1 MKKETVKITTVAF
14 LSFIVPFLGFAF
26 LRQTWLG
33 GLSFHSHGVHTAV
46 LTLIAILAFYACLT
60 AYRAYEKRKDAR
72 IFFIALAFY
81 VFGFSFL
88 LHGISVPDF
97 YLFNEEIFDITEHYG
112 LFLGSLTLLL
122 LIIPWNAW
130 KLKIYNNRRIILMIL
145 AAFLWAGFASLV
157 IFHGAAEF
165 LYEIVDFFIALTSV
179 LILITLSFLIFKYRE
194 QKSTF
199 LIYLIIAFSI
209 LLNAGL
215 IPLFYK
221 EWNIVW
227 WYFHAIFSTSFVVI
241 LIGLKAAR
249 KQEGLETALGELPL
263 YVKIGTKL
271 IAFMILLS
279 VIPLVITG
287 FLVFYQSK
295 NALEK
300 QIFDDLQAL
309 ASSKQGQI
317 FAYLDGVESRTKDF
331 SSDGFIR
338 DSLREIIGSRSPD
351 AAAALDRHLI
361 YNKKSLDENIIGI
374 FIIDRDGTIVS
385 STDAAEIG
393 DNEADDGY
401 FQQGLLKMYIAE
413 VPLEGKHF
421 QTANERRLLAA
432 TNLTDKTTGDT
443 LGVLVIFFKMEKLQ
457 KILSGSFQA
466 GGGFETDSGDEDKNI
481 EVYVVDSQKRIFV
494 HPSILDPKNN
504 SSDFS
509 EIIADTVPVNS
520 CLANNERYA
529 GIYSNYLGKSVIGA
543 SMCVKERGW
552 VILVEKD
559 QNEALQPIFELEQNL
574 SLIILFAILLVI
586 FIGLYFSGRLTKPIE
601 SLTQAAQKIS
611 KGDLNKRAIVAS
623 NDEVGVLARSFNQMA
638 DNLVRE
644 KEFPEMIIRSMGD
657 CLIAVDPSFKII
669 KANQAA
675 LDLLEYQTD
684 ELLSQSVEKIFE
696 SEVRPL
702 VENKKFAELFKFGFS
717 KDVEINYLTKTG
729 KKIPVSISAAAMQD
743 KKGKI
748 MGIVFV
754 AKDMRIYKEVDRAKS
769 EFIAIA
775 AHQLRTP
782 LSIVKWTFR
791 MLLDRDFGTLNQDQ
805 DKVLGDG
812 SGVVENM
819 IKLVSDLLDVARIE
833 EGRFSLKIIPVKID
847 KVLQEIAD
855 AYKPKLDEKKI
866 ELKIITRGI
875 LPDIEL
881 DANKIRLA
889 LENIIDN
896 AIKYS
901 PAKSIITAE
910 IEASNR
916 NIEIRIKDFGI
927 GIPVGEQ
934 NKIFSK
940 FFRSKNAVRKETMG
954 SGLGL
959 YIVKNIVEM
968 HGGNVRFFSEED
980 KGTVF
985 YINLPIK
992 HSSLT

>member
-1 MKKETVKITTVAF
+1 MKKETIRITTVAF
-14 LSFIVPFLGFAF
+14 ISFIVPFLGFIF
-26 LRQTWLG
+26 LRQSG
-33 GLSFHSHGVHTAV
+33 IGDISFHSHGVHTAA
-46 LTLIAILAFYACLT
+46 LSLIAILAFYSCLT

-72 IFFIALAFY
+72 IFFITLAFY
-81 VFGFSFL
+81 IFGFTFL
-88 LHGISVPDF
+88 LHGISIPDF
-97 YLFNEEIFDITEHYG
+97 YIFNEEIFDITEHYG
-112 LFLGSLTLLL
+112 LFLGSLTLFLI
-122 LIIPWNAW
+122 IIPWNAW
-130 KLKIYNNRRIILMIL
+130 KLKIYNRRIFIFGCL
-145 AAFLWAGFASLV
+145 AAFLWLGFAALI
-157 IFHGAAEF
+157 IFPRSADF
-165 LYEIVDFFIALTSV
+165 LYSLTSLFIILTGV
-179 LILITLSFLIFKYRE
+179 LTLITLFFLIIKYRE
-194 QKSTF
+194 QKNT
-199 LIYLIIAFSI
+199 LLAYLIIAFSI
-209 LLNAGL
+209 FLNSGI
-215 IPLFYK
+215 IPIFYE

-227 WYFHAIFSTSFVVI
+227 WYFHAIFSASFIVI
-241 LIGLKAAR
+241 LIGLKAVR
-249 KQEGLETALGELPL
+249 KQEGLAAAFGELPL
-263 YVKIGTKL
+263 YVKISTKL

-279 VIPLVITG
+279 VIPLIITG

-295 NALEK
+295 NALER
-300 QIFDDLQAL
+300 QIFTDLQAL
-309 ASSKQGQI
+309 AASKQGQI
-317 FAYLDGVESRTKDF
+317 FAYLDAVESRAQDF

-338 DSLREIIGSRSPD
+338 DSLREIIVSRSPD
-351 AAAALDRHLI
+351 TVSALNRHLV

-374 FIIDRDGTIVS
+374 FVIDKDGTIVS
-385 STDAAEIG
+385 STDDAEIG
-393 DNEADDGY
+393 DNEADDEY
-401 FQQGLLKMYIAE
+401 FKQGLRRMYITE
-413 VPLEGKHF
+413 VDLDGKHF
-421 QTANERRLLAA
+421 KTANERRILAA
-432 TNLTDKTTGDT
+432 THLTDKTSGET
-443 LGVLVIFFKMEKLQ
+443 LGVLVIFFRMEKLQ
-457 KILSGSFQA
+457 KILSGDFQTVDAFGA
-466 GGGFETDSGDEDKNI
+466 GTSNEDENI
-481 EVYVVDSQKRIFV
+481 EVYVVDGQKRIFV
-494 HPSILDPKNN
+494 HPSIIGSENN
-504 SSDFS
+504 PSVF
-509 EIIADTVPVNS
+509 EKIIVDTAPVNN
-520 CLANNERYA
+520 CLVKNEKYA
-529 GIYSNYLGKSVIGA
+529 GIYSNYQNKSVIGA
-543 SMCVKERGW
+543 SMCVKDRGW
-552 VILVEKD
+552 IILVEKD
-559 QNEALQPIFELEQNL
+559 QNKALQPIFELEQNL

-601 SLTQAAQKIS
+601 SLTQIAQKIS
-611 KGDLNKRAIVAS
+611 QGDLNKRAAIVS

-657 CLIAVDPSFKII
+657 CLIAIDPAFKMI

-675 LDLLEYQTD
+675 LDLLEYRTD
-684 ELLSQSVEKIFE
+684 ELLNQSVEKIFE
-696 SEVRPL
+696 PEVRPL
-702 VENKKFAELFKFGFS
+702 VESKKFSELFKFGFS
-717 KDVEINYLTKTG
+717 KDVEINFISKTG
-729 KKIPVSISAAAMQD
+729 RKIPVSISAAAMQN

-805 DKVLGDG
+805 NKVLGDG
-812 SGVVENM
+812 SSVVENM

-847 KVLQEIAD
+847 KILQEIAD
-855 AYKPKLDEKKI
+855 AYKPKLGEKKM

-901 PAKSIITAE
+901 PAESIIAAE

-916 NIEIRIKDFGI
+916 NIEIRIKDSGI

-968 HGGNVRFFSEED
+968 HGGTVRFFSEED

-992 HSSLT
+992 HSSLI

>member
-14 LSFIVPFLGFAF
+14 LSFIVPFLGFVF
-26 LRQTWLG
+26 LRRTWLG
-33 GLSFHSHGVHTAV
+33 SLSFHSHSVHTAA
-46 LTLIAILAFYACLT
+46 LILIAILAFYACLT

-81 VFGFSFL
+81 VFGFTFL

-122 LIIPWNAW
+122 LIIPWSAW
-130 KLKIYNNRRIILMIL
+130 KPKIYNNRKIVLMGL
-145 AAFLWAGFASLV
+145 AAFLWASFASLV
-157 IFHGAAEF
+157 VFPGAAEF
-165 LYEIVDFFIALTSV
+165 LYKIVDLFIILTSV
-179 LILITLSFLIFKYRE
+179 LILITLSFLVFKYRE
-194 QKSTF
+194 QKSSL

-209 LLNAGL
+209 LLNVGL

-221 EWNIVW
+221 EWDIVW
-227 WYFHAIFSTSFVVI
+227 WYFHAIFSASFVVI
-241 LIGLKAAR
+241 LIGLKAVR

-317 FAYLDGVESRTKDF
+317 FAYLDGVESRAKDF

-338 DSLREIIGSRSPD
+338 DSLREIINSRSPD
-351 AAAALDRHLI
+351 AAAALNRHLI

-374 FIIDRDGTIVS
+374 FTIDSDGTIVS

-393 DNEADDGY
+393 DNEANDEY
-401 FQQGLLKMYIAE
+401 FKQGLRRMYIAE

-432 TNLTDKTTGDT
+432 TSLTDKTTGDT

-457 KILSGSFQA
+457 KILSGNFQA
-466 GGGFETDSGDEDKNI
+466 GDAFGAPAANNDENI

-494 HPSILDPKNN
+494 HPSIFNTKNN
-504 SSDFS
+504 SADFN
-509 EIIADTVPVNS
+509 EIIADTEPVNN
-520 CLANNERYA
+520 CLVKNEKHA
-529 GIYSNYLGKSVIGA
+529 GIYSNYRNKSVIGA
-543 SMCVKERGW
+543 SMCVKDRGW

-559 QNEALQPIFELEQNL
+559 QNEALRPIFELEQNL
-574 SLIILFAILLVI
+574 SLIILFAILLII

-623 NDEVGVLARSFNQMA
+623 NDEVGVLARAFNQMA

-657 CLIAVDPSFKII
+657 CLIAIDPSFKII

-684 ELLSQSVEKIFE
+684 ELLRQSVEKIFE

-901 PAKSIITAE
+901 PAESIIAAE

-916 NIEIRIKDFGI
+916 NIEIRIKDSGI

>member
-1 MKKETVKITTVAF
+1 MKKETTKIVAIAF
-14 LSFIVPFLGFAF
+14 ISFIVPFLGFVF
-26 LRQTWLG
+26 LRQSG
-33 GLSFHSHGVHTAV
+33 IGNISFHSHGVHTAA
-46 LTLIAILAFYACLT
+46 LALIAIFAFYSCLT

-81 VFGFSFL
+81 VFGFAFL

-97 YLFNEEIFDITEHYG
+97 YIFNEEIFDITEHYG
-112 LFLGSLTLLL
+112 LFLGSLTLFL
-122 LIIPWNAW
+122 LIFPWNAW
-130 KLKIYNNRRIILMIL
+130 KLKIYNRRIFIFGCL
-145 AAFLWAGFASLV
+145 AAFLWAGFASLI
-157 IFHGAAEF
+157 IFPQAAEF
-165 LYEIVDFFIALTSV
+165 LYSVVDLFIILTG
-179 LILITLSFLIFKYRE
+179 ILTFITLLFLIVKYRE
-194 QKSTF
+194 KKNT
-199 LIYLIIAFSI
+199 LLAYLIIAFSI
-209 LLNAGL
+209 FLNAAI
-215 IPLFYK
+215 IPIFYE

-227 WYFHAIFSTSFVVI
+227 WYFHAVFSASFIVI
-241 LIGLKAAR
+241 LIGLKAVR

-300 QIFDDLQAL
+300 QIFDDLRAL
-309 ASSKQGQI
+309 ASSKQGQV
-317 FAYLDGVESRTKDF
+317 FAYLDAVESRTKDF

-338 DSLREIIGSRSPD
+338 DSLREIIVSRSPD
-351 AAAALDRHLI
+351 TANALNRHLI
-361 YNKKSLDENIIGI
+361 YNKKSLDENIVGI
-374 FIIDRDGTIVS
+374 FIIDKDGTIVS
-385 STDAAEIG
+385 STDDTEIG
-393 DNEADDGY
+393 DNEADDEY
-401 FQQGLLKMYIAE
+401 FKQGLLRMYIAE
-413 VPLEGKHF
+413 VDPGRKHF

-432 TNLTDKTTGDT
+432 TYLTDKTSGET
-443 LGVLVIFFKMEKLQ
+443 LGVLVIFFRMEKLQ
-457 KILSGSFQA
+457 KILSGDFQ
-466 GGGFETDSGDEDKNI
+466 TDYVLGANAANEDENV
-481 EVYVVDSQKRIFV
+481 EVYVVDGQKRIFV
-494 HPSILDPKNN
+494 HPSILGSENN
-504 SSDFS
+504 PSAF
-509 EIIADTVPVNS
+509 EKIIVDTAPVNN
-520 CLANNERYA
+520 CLIKSEKYA
-529 GIYSNYLGKSVIGA
+529 GIYSNYQNKNVIGA
-543 SMCVKERGW
+543 SMCVKDRGW
-552 VILVEKD
+552 IILVEKD

-574 SLIILFAILLVI
+574 SVIILFAILLVI

-611 KGDLNKRAIVAS
+611 KGDLNKRAEVSS

-717 KDVEINYLTKTG
+717 KDVEINYLTKTR

-812 SGVVENM
+812 SSVVENM

-847 KVLQEIAD
+847 KILQEIAD
-855 AYKPKLDEKKI
+855 AYKPKLNEKKI
-866 ELKIITRGI
+866 ELKIITHGI
-875 LPDIEL
+875 LPDIEV

-901 PAKSIITAE
+901 PAESIIAAE
-910 IEASNR
+910 IETANR
-916 NIEIRIKDFGI
+916 NIEIRIKDSGI
-927 GIPVGEQ
+927 GIPTGEQ

-940 FFRSKNAVRKETMG
+940 FFRSKNAVHKEAMG

-968 HGGNVRFFSEED
+968 HGGTVRFFSEED

>member
-1 MKKETVKITTVAF
+1 MKKETARIIPVAF
-14 LSFIVPFLGFAF
+14 ISFIIPFLGFIF
-26 LRQTWLG
+26 LRQSG
-33 GLSFHSHGVHTAV
+33 IGDISFHSHGVHTAA
-46 LTLIAILAFYACLT
+46 LSLIAILAFYSCVT

-72 IFFIALAFY
+72 IFFITLAFY
-81 VFGFSFL
+81 IFGFTFL
-88 LHGISVPDF
+88 LHGISIPDF
-97 YLFNEEIFDITEHYG
+97 YIFNEEIFDITEHYG
-112 LFLGSLTLLL
+112 LFLGSLTLFLI
-122 LIIPWNAW
+122 IIPWNAW
-130 KLKIYNNRRIILMIL
+130 KLKIYNRRIFIFACL
-145 AAFLWAGFASLV
+145 AAFLWVGFAALI
-157 IFHGAAEF
+157 IFPLAADF
-165 LYEIVDFFIALTSV
+165 LYSATDLFIILTGV
-179 LILITLSFLIFKYRE
+179 LTLITLFFLIIKYRE
-194 QKSTF
+194 QKNT
-199 LIYLIIAFSI
+199 LLAYLIVAFSI
-209 LLNAGL
+209 FINTGI
-215 IPLFYK
+215 IPIFYE

-227 WYFHAIFSTSFVVI
+227 WYFHTIFSASFVVI
-241 LIGLKAAR
+241 LIGLKAVR
-249 KQEGLETALGELPL
+249 KQEGLEAAFGELPL
-263 YVKIGTKL
+263 YVKISTKL

-295 NALEK
+295 NALER
-300 QIFDDLQAL
+300 QIFTDLQAL
-309 ASSKQGQI
+309 AASKQGQI
-317 FAYLDGVESRTKDF
+317 FAYLDAVESRTQDF

-338 DSLREIIGSRSPD
+338 DSLREIIASRSPD
-351 AAAALDRHLI
+351 TVNALNRHLT

-374 FIIDRDGTIVS
+374 FIIDKDGMIVS
-385 STDAAEIG
+385 STDDAEIG
-393 DNEADDGY
+393 DNEADDEY
-401 FQQGLLKMYIAE
+401 FKQGLRRMYIAE
-413 VPLEGKHF
+413 VDLEGKHF

-432 TNLTDKTTGDT
+432 THLTDKTSGET
-443 LGVLVIFFKMEKLQ
+443 LGVLVIFFRMEKLQ
-457 KILSGSFQA
+457 KILSGDFQTVDA
-466 GGGFETDSGDEDKNI
+466 FGSGTSDEDENI
-481 EVYVVDSQKRIFV
+481 EVYVVDGQKRIFV
-494 HPSILDPKNN
+494 HPSIIGSENN
-504 SSDFS
+504 PSVF
-509 EIIADTVPVNS
+509 EKIIVDTAPVNN
-520 CLANNERYA
+520 CLIKNEKYA
-529 GIYSNYLGKSVIGA
+529 GIYSNYQNERVIGA
-543 SMCVKERGW
+543 SMCVKDRGW
-552 VILVEKD
+552 IILVEKD
-559 QNEALQPIFELEQNL
+559 QNKALQPIFELEQNL
-574 SLIILFAILLVI
+574 SLIILFAILLVV

-601 SLTQAAQKIS
+601 SLTQIAQKIS
-611 KGDLNKRAIVAS
+611 QGDLNKRAAIAS

-657 CLIAVDPSFKII
+657 CLIAINPAFKMI

-684 ELLSQSVEKIFE
+684 ELLNQSVEKIFE
-696 SEVRPL
+696 PEVRPL
-702 VENKKFAELFKFGFS
+702 VENKKFSELFKFGFS
-717 KDVEINYLTKTG
+717 KDVEINFISKTG
-729 KKIPVSISAAAMQD
+729 RKIPVSISAAAMQD

-791 MLLDRDFGTLNQDQ
+791 MLLDRDFGTLNKDQ

-847 KVLQEIAD
+847 KILQEIAD
-855 AYKPKLDEKKI
+855 AYKPKLDEKKM

-875 LPDIEL
+875 LPNIEL

-901 PAKSIITAE
+901 PAESIIAAE

-916 NIEIRIKDFGI
+916 NVEIRIKDSGI

-968 HGGNVRFFSEED
+968 HGGTVRFFSEED